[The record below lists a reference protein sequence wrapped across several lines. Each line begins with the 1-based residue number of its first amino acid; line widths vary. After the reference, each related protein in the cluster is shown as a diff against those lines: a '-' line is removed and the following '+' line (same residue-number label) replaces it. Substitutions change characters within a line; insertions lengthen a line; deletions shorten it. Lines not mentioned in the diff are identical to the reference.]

1 MFLKSDLPKASQ
13 DLLAVLSFW
22 DQIKLHDPSPLKFCR
37 HTKDYK
43 SVLWLMINIFFAV
56 GHSYQVRWRC
66 LFEGEELEGGCNRT
80 SNFGSKMT
88 LSMFWIYHKLKYQR
102 ALSDG
107 SFRDG
112 FKNLE
117 VHRGKALQTDLSSLN
132 RSLLITV
139 CRKILGE
146 SLGWNGE

>member
-22 DQIKLHDPSPLKFCR
+22 DQIKLHDPSPLIFCR

-43 SVLWLMINIFFAV
+43 SAVWLMINIFFAV

-66 LFEGEELEGGCNRT
+66 LFEGEESEGGCDGT

-102 ALSDG
+102 ASWDG

-112 FKNLE
+112 LKNLE
-117 VHRGKALQTDLSSLN
+117 EYRRKTLQTDLSSLN
-132 RSLLITV
+132 RSLLITA
-139 CRKILGE
+139 CWKILGE
-146 SLGWNGE
+146 SLE

>member
-1 MFLKSDLPKASQ
+1 MILKSDLPKASQ
-13 DLLAVLSFW
+13 ALLVVLSFW

-66 LFEGEELEGGCNRT
+66 LFEREESEGGCNRI

-102 ALSDG
+102 ASWDG

-112 FKNLE
+112 LKNLE
-117 VHRGKALQTDLSSLN
+117 EYRRKTLQTDLSSLN
-132 RSLLITV
+132 RSLLITA
-139 CRKILGE
+139 CWKILG
-146 SLGWNGE
+146 